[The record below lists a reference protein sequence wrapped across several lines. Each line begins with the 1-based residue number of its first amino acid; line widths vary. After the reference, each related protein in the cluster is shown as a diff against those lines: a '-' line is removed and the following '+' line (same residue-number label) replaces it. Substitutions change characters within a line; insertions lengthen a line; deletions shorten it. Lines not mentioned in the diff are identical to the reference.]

1 MEITWRIIN
10 LEWIEQVGENTNVVK
25 NVHWWVQAVDGDS
38 MGYTWGNTQLNID
51 NIESFSSLDDLNED
65 IVIGWVKDEINNT
78 YTKDSVNGVD
88 IIEGEAITMCSESD
102 PMRKR
107 QVGLPWQS

>member
-1 MEITWRIIN
+1 MQITWRIVN

-51 NIESFSSLDDLNED
+51 NIESFSSLDELNED
-65 IVIGWVKDEINNT
+65 IVIGWVKNEINNT
-78 YTKDSVNGVD
+78 YTKDGVDGVD
-88 IIEGEAITMCSESD
+88 IIEGEAKTMCAESD
-102 PMRKR
+102 PLRKR
-107 QVGLPWQS
+107 QVGLPWQ